1 MQLILSPQRRD
12 DTLEAS
18 VTGEVL
24 TLNGTAF
31 DLSAVIETEG
41 GALIVPDCD
50 WIAGPVTR
58 VGGEIVVE
66 LIVPHGPDAPP
77 ETRSPDPVAVA
88 TGAVDLPPYD
98 AVEGA

>member
-18 VTGEVL
+18 VSGEVL

-31 DLSAVIETEG
+31 DLSAVTEG
-41 GALIVPDCD
+41 GTLNVPGCD

-58 VGGEIVVE
+58 VGGDIIVE